1 MRRGHHDYIE
11 GEEDMFTSTLGFF
24 LIRGG
29 IVLFMLLFLIGL
41 NFVVTLKEKK
51 HETKGQHYHNVSN
64 RTNPALS

>member
-1 MRRGHHDYIE
+1 
-11 GEEDMFTSTLGFF
+11 MFTSTLGFF